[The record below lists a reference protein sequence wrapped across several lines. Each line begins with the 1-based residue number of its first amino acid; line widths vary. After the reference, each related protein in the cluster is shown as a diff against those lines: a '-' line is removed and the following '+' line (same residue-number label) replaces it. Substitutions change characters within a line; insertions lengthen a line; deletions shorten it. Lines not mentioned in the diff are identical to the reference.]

1 MTVSF
6 RELKKQRLKEKQEL
20 VQLQNGQKSHSPEEE
35 EQQEER
41 IMGLDRSTWE
51 DHSYEE
57 RERSI
62 QRISSQDTQQD
73 ERRLREEDCLGM
85 SSSDPLLQEHSE
97 APVTVVIRDRARTLD
112 EVSQKTTRAKRESRR
127 MRELEQAKFSLE
139 LLKVRATCGGASSP
153 SEERRWSAE
162 LLPVS
167 TPPLCS
173 PQGTPDSQSSKCSFE
188 LLSLE
193 EVPPRAT
200 IEELDLDES
209 GYPELL
215 DHPMELPSSKSATD
229 SLLICKQPDHNDRL
243 PQSPTLPAKI
253 ENYLPTFY
261 VPTCKSSSISGLH
274 PAKNPPKRFEAAIAA
289 AKATTTAIT
298 STATTTITSATVTST
313 TVISKALK
321 DKRETG
327 RRPVVVVISMQ
338 KATPLREELSAPV
351 RPLVE
356 LQNQQPGPAPGCLV
370 APINPILTPAPVPPA
385 NLAVLEKLERLNEEK
400 EERQR
405 SQQQQ
410 SERQM
415 MEQIRQQKE
424 VLERQRLL
432 FAQNEKNMFEKQR
445 GEALH
450 RIQQSRQVGAS
461 IGHKGSRAA
470 TSGKAP
476 RPNSL
481 LFERTQALAPH
492 TKAMSEFKA
501 PGDLS
506 FPGAEVQPSAPQPRS
521 IPLSSFV
528 LRETLGEGR
537 PIADGWVPKL
547 TLESRYGRRSS
558 PRLSPKKTSG
568 GHPGSTV
575 NTAEKSGNIF
585 FSPKDKVVFAK

>member
-1 MTVSF
+1 
-6 RELKKQRLKEKQEL
+6 
-20 VQLQNGQKSHSPEEE
+20 
-35 EQQEER
+35 
-41 IMGLDRSTWE
+41 MGLDLSTWE
-51 DHSYEE
+51 DQSYKE
-57 RERSI
+57 RDRSV
-62 QRISSQDTQQD
+62 QRISNQDTQQD
-73 ERRLREEDCLGM
+73 QRRLRGEDCLGM
-85 SSSDPLLQEHSE
+85 SSSDPLLQEHPE

-112 EVSQKTTRAKRESRR
+112 ELSQKTTRAKRESRR

-139 LLKVRATCGGASSP
+139 LLKVRATGGGASSP
-153 SEERRWSAE
+153 SEERRWSAG
-162 LLPVS
+162 LLPAS
-167 TPPLCS
+167 TPPLRS
-173 PQGTPDSQSSKCSFE
+173 PQGTPDSQSSRFSFE

-209 GYPELL
+209 GSPELL
-215 DHPMELPSSKSATD
+215 EHPMELPPSKSATD
-229 SLLICKQPDHNDRL
+229 PPLICKHPDHNDRL
-243 PQSPTLPAKI
+243 PQSPTLPPKI

-261 VPTCKSSSISGLH
+261 VPTGNSSSISAPH
-274 PAKNPPKRFEAAIAA
+274 PAKDPPQRFEAAVAT
-289 AKATTTAIT
+289 ATTTAIT

-321 DKRETG
+321 DRRETG

-338 KATPLREELSAPV
+338 KATPLREELSAAV
-351 RPLVE
+351 RPPVE
-356 LQNQQPGPAPGCLV
+356 LRNQ
-370 APINPILTPAPVPPA
+370 PINAVLTPAPVPPA

-424 VLERQRLL
+424 VLERQRLV
-432 FAQNEKNMFEKQR
+432 FAQNEKDMFEKQR

-450 RIQQSRQVGAS
+450 RIQQSHQAGAS
-461 IGHKGSRAA
+461 TGHKGSRAA
-470 TSGKAP
+470 ATSSTAP
-476 RPNSL
+476 RPSSL

-492 TKAMSEFKA
+492 TRTMSEFKA
-501 PGDLS
+501 PGELS
-506 FPGAEVQPSAPQPRS
+506 FPGAEAQPSAPQPRS

-528 LRETLGEGR
+528 PRETLGEGR
-537 PIADGWVPKL
+537 PMPADGWVPKL
-547 TLESRYGRRSS
+547 TLESRDGRRSS

-568 GHPGSTV
+568 GHQGSTV
-575 NTAEKSGNIF
+575 HTADKSGNIF